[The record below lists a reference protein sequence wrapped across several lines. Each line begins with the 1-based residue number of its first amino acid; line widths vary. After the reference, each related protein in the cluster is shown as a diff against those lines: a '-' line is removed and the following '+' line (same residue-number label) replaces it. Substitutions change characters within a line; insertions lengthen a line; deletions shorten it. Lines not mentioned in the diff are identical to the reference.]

1 MDMLVDGVGTRTQHG
16 KPLQCCS
23 NLVEPVEP
31 AVAAVAAVAEEE
43 EEWKDDCKIMIPQ
56 LLACVSKGTA
66 SH

>member
-23 NLVEPVEP
+23 NLVEP
-31 AVAAVAAVAEEE
+31 AVAAVAEEE